1 MLVPE
6 FIEWL
11 KTQDQ
16 TAEVMVLQH
25 TTGSGYYDQGGW
37 TSEVDF
43 DPLSGK
49 VHTFFGY
56 KGERTETLFPNCFE
70 YNAGFAGTDGKQY
83 PPTLVLGCMNT

>member
-16 TAEVMVLQH
+16 TAVVKVLQH
-25 TTGSGYYDQGGW
+25 TSGSGYYDQGGW

-49 VHTFFGY
+49 VHTHTGY
-56 KGERTETLFPNCFE
+56 DGKRTQTLFPDCFE
-70 YNAGFAGTDGKQY
+70 YTEGRESIHGYY
-83 PPTLVLGCMNT
+83 PAELVLGCMNT